1 MKYILGPDGRTPE
14 PCEDVRAWGR
24 WFENSDRSVADDH
37 VGDVR
42 VSTVFL
48 GLDHGWGGNME
59 VRRVELF
66 ETMVFG
72 GGIADAT
79 WRYATWEEAE
89 VGHRNALALA
99 HTYNDLHIK
108 ETV

>member
-14 PCEDVRAWGR
+14 PIEDVAAWGR
-24 WFENSDRSVADDH
+24 WFEKADRTVANDSV
-37 VGDVR
+37 GNTS
-42 VSTVFL
+42 VSTVFI
-48 GLDHGWGGNME
+48 GLDMGLKGAPL
-59 VRRVELF
+59 LF

-72 GGIADAT
+72 GGLADSE

-89 VGHRNALALA
+89 EGHRNVLALA

-108 ETV
+108 EPV